1 MQNDYNGWTNWE
13 TWQILLW
20 ASNEQNLYNR
30 TQRFVDFFAHRAGFN
45 QKVRYF
51 FRDMFP
57 DGTPD
62 MDSVEEMDLVNWD
75 EITQHLKEWND

>member
-1 MQNDYNGWTNWE
+1 MTNDYNGWTNWE

-20 ASNEQNLYNR
+20 ASNEQNLYNQ
-30 TQRFVDFFAHRAGFN
+30 TQGFVDFFAHRAGFN
-45 QKVRYF
+45 QKVIAF

-62 MDSVEEMDLVNWD
+62 MDSAEEMEAVNWE

>member
-1 MQNDYNGWTNWE
+1 MKNDYNGWTNWE

-20 ASNEQNLYNR
+20 ASNDQNLYNE
-30 TQRFVDFFAHRAGFN
+30 TQRFVDFFSNRAGFN

-51 FRDMFP
+51 FRDMFSS
-57 DGTPD
+57 GTPD
-62 MDSVEEMDLVNWD
+62 MDSEKEMEAVNWD